1 MENILSIFVKTSIK
15 TDRYGKEYTEKTPNI
30 PAIVSVAVAGVF
42 GTTFLLST
50 VTASYYIV
58 DPNEV
63 AYVTRAGTVISD
75 RPVEPGLHFKIP
87 YLDKVDNLM
96 TSLNQLKID
105 PVDVKTLDNQSVRL
119 GINVSYRI
127 PENAVRHLLYEVG
140 RKGNVDIDSAM
151 MNVVLDRSLRVFATH
166 NTIKISEERDAITN
180 AMKAQVS
187 DKIKE
192 MFGVEVVDL
201 QITHLEYSQQFQA
214 SVEAAVQAKNLA
226 IQAEN
231 ATRQIEAQAAQTKI
245 KSEAESYARKQQVDA
260 EAYSIHQN
268 AEAEAFAITKKGEAL
283 SKNPNVTSQTLAERW
298 DGKLPTTMVPGSTL
312 PFIDVNRK

>member
-1 MENILSIFVKTSIK
+1 VSIFIK
-15 TDRYGKEYTEKTPNI
+15 STTRIDRNGREYVEKTPNI
-30 PAIVSVAVAGVF
+30 PAIVSVAVGGVF
-42 GTTFLLST
+42 GATFLLST
-50 VTASYYIV
+50 ISSSYYVV

-63 AYVTRAGTVISD
+63 AYVTRAGNVISD
-75 RPVEPGLHFKIP
+75 SPVEPGLHFKIP

-96 TSLNQLKID
+96 TSLTQLKID

-127 PENAVRHLLYEVG
+127 PGSAVRHLLYEVG

-180 AMKAQVS
+180 AMKEQVS
-187 DKIKE
+187 DKIRE
-192 MFGVEVVDL
+192 MFGVEIVDL

-231 ATRQIEAQAAQTKI
+231 ATRQIQAQAAQTKI
-245 KSEAESYARKQQVDA
+245 KAEADSYAKKQEVDA
-260 EAYSIHQN
+260 EAYSIHEN
-268 AEAEAFAITKKGEAL
+268 AKAEAFAITEKGAAL
-283 SKNPNVTSQTLAERW
+283 AKNPNITAQTIAERW
-298 DGKLPTTMVPGSTL
+298 DGKLPTQMVPGGTV
-312 PFIDVNRK
+312 PFLKLQQPQQ